1 MDRRFA
7 ELILDAKA
15 DKERD
20 VKAKLAEF
28 AKNAELDAD
37 GKFIELCFCILV
49 ANSNLEKT
57 KAAWEKIGDGFLY
70 LDKAELGKRLKSH
83 GYRFYNVRAEYIV
96 EARDKKDEI
105 ERNFRK
111 MGEYELRQWLHDSI
125 RGLGW
130 KESSHFL
137 RNMGYTDFAIL
148 DTHVVSFMHKH
159 GIIEKA
165 PKTLSSKKTYFALE
179 GTLTK
184 ISKTIKISMAELDCY
199 MFYLDAGKIPQK

>member
-1 MDRRFA
+1 MANFA

-15 DKERD
+15 DKENE

-37 GKFIELCFCILV
+37 GKFVELCFCLLV

-57 KAAWEKIGDGFLY
+57 KAIWEKINEGFLY
-70 LDKAELGKRLKSH
+70 LDQKELSKKLKMH
-83 GYRFYNVRAEYIV
+83 GYRFYNVRAGFIA

-111 MGEYELRQWLHDSI
+111 MDRNGLRHWLHDNI
-125 RGLGW
+125 KGLGW

-137 RNMGYTDFAIL
+137 RNMGFRDFGIL
-148 DTHVVSFMHKH
+148 DTHVVSFMHRH
-159 GIIEKA
+159 GLVKSI
-165 PKTLSSKKTYFALE
+165 PKTLSSKKTYFELE
-179 GTLTK
+179 EKLKG
-184 ISKTIKISMAELDCY
+184 ISKKLNISMAELDCY